1 MERFGEWLCD
11 NLPIVSMVLVALLL
25 GALVALA

>member
-1 MERFGEWLCD
+1 MDRFGEWLFD

-25 GALVALA
+25 GSLVYAG

>member
-1 MERFGEWLCD
+1 MDRFGEWLCE

-25 GALVALA
+25 WALFALA